1 MNISKKKVLNI
12 LSIIFTIG
20 IIYSSINLIQWRVN
34 VDENKKVKETIQ
46 KSIVVN
52 KKKDEFKIDFKTLKE
67 QNPDT
72 IAYLKVNNT
81 KIDYIVVKTKDNSYY
96 LKHNFEKKW
105 NIAGWIFGD
114 YHNRFDGTDDHL
126 VIYGHDTK
134 DGSMFGTL
142 KNVLNKDWYENPD
155 NYQVTLVTEKGNYK
169 YQVFSTYS
177 IEPEDY
183 YINTEFYSAKEFSD
197 FVKTIK
203 SRSIYNYGTEVN
215 ENDKILTLSSC
226 LGDGSKRVVLHAKL
240 IKEEK

>member
-177 IEPEDY
+177 IEQEDY

>member
-183 YINTEFYSAKEFSD
+183 YINTEFFSVKEFSD

-226 LGDGSKRVVLHAKL
+226 IGDGSKRVVLHAKL

>member
-142 KNVLNKDWYENPD
+142 KNILNKDWYENPD